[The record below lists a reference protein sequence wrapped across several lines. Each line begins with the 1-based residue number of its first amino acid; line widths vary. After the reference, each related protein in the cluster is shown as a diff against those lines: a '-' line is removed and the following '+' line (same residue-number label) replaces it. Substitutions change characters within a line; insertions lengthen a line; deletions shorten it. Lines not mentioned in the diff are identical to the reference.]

1 MPAGSGV
8 PAGSGGIH
16 GRAGGIHGRA
26 GGRLAGRPLT
36 VLVAPDSFK
45 GSLTSVEVARALA
58 AGWARARPGDMLVLA
73 PLADGGEGTLV
84 AIEAAGGWTWQEAAA
99 HDPLGRPLTARWLR
113 NADGTRA
120 VVELAAASGL
130 SRLAPSERDPAGAS
144 THGTGEVL
152 RAVLDAGV
160 RRIDLGVGGSATTDG
175 GLGILAALG
184 LAMTVEPAVVVHLEE
199 LDPRLAEVSLRIAC
213 DVTNPLLGPRGA
225 AAVYGPQKGADPAA
239 VAELDA
245 ALGRWAD
252 ALEAAT
258 GRRERDTPGAGA
270 AGGATFGLACLR
282 DRFAEFAI
290 VPGVDLVMDAAG
302 FAESLARADLVLTG
316 EGRIDGQ
323 TAFGKTALGVARR
336 AQAAGVACIAVG
348 GGVEPGGIAALAA
361 VGAIAV
367 PVAELPQSVEQA
379 MSAGAAPLERC
390 GERIA
395 RLVGIGRGLPA
406 PGRRLPRVPGH
417 DHVVIHDNF
426 DDPLPDFEEYS

>member
-1 MPAGSGV
+1 VPYPGTGGPGAGADVGAGV
-8 PAGSGGIH
+8 GTPS
-16 GRAGGIHGRA
+16 
-26 GGRLAGRPLT
+26 RPLT
-36 VLVAPDSFK
+36 VLIAPDSFK

-58 AGWARARPGDMLVLA
+58 SGWARARPDDRLVLA

-84 AIEAAGGWTWQEAAA
+84 AIEAAGGWTWQDAEA

-113 NADGTRA
+113 STDGTRA

-130 SRLAPSERDPAGAS
+130 SRLSSSERDPAGAS
-144 THGTGEVL
+144 TYGTGEVL

-184 LAMTVEPAVVVHLEE
+184 LAMTIEPAVAVHLDE
-199 LDPRLAEVSLRIAC
+199 LDPRLAEVSLRVAC

-225 AAVYGPQKGADPAA
+225 AAIYGPQKGASPAD
-239 VAELDA
+239 VRELDA

-282 DRFAEFAI
+282 DRFAGFAI
-290 VPGVDLVMDAAG
+290 VPGVELVMDAAG
-302 FAESLARADLVLTG
+302 FGASLAGADLVITG

-323 TAFGKTALGVARR
+323 TAFGKTALGVAQR
-336 AQAAGVACIAVG
+336 AAAAGVACIAVG
-348 GGVEPGGIAALAA
+348 GGVEPDGIAALAV

-367 PVAELPQSVEQA
+367 PVAERPQSVEEA
-379 MSAGAAPLERC
+379 MAAGMAPLERC

-395 RLVGIGRGLPA
+395 RLVGIGRGLI
-406 PGRRLPRVPGH
+406 GE
-417 DHVVIHDNF
+417 NT
-426 DDPLPDFEEYS
+426 